1 MRSMRFKDPAR
12 MAELLRGESNKHAAG
27 HWAWEARVADRALH
41 RATSVAVAAAMMIPG
56 AQHVDTLFS
65 TGFHAQEADTADVIV
80 TDTKVYVPKSVS
92 SAVTTVGGEP
102 TSTITSIATLNQSG
116 KPPISVDVNLSLY
129 NLATSPNQL
138 HFTSPQG
145 TDSTAYVIGMTCAQ
159 AQTLDNDFQKNFNA
173 SLSPSFMSKACPP
186 PSTEGLI
193 TSLLP
198 LGAMYSNGTWNI
210 VIGFNLIASVDLL
223 LDTNNPKD
231 SGVAVDVGLG
241 GGLDIALPG
250 RQLNVEGS
258 AFEIN
263 AGASLNGTITAGLA
277 GKSGSF
283 AVSYWN
289 SNTDSN
295 TTAILNLTSQYA
307 YFNYNIFNK
316 TWTESSLSGTEVTAI
331 LKGDGINI
339 DRTVTVPSAHFSCI
353 VAPAALCGM
362 PIPFMKAMSTHS
374 SSGSAY
380 EVTSGDV
387 TKIDGRDAAP
397 PGSLAVNTTGDK
409 WFIMTPWRTLIRRNS
424 SPFTGSTSLP
434 TTTTTTAPTLPQTTS
449 TTSTTTTTVELS
461 MPANT
466 NGHGSYVGSPQTVT
480 AQNVGKVYGSNAAPI
495 GSLAQETDTG
505 WWVVVTPS
513 DAVVY
518 TKVDPFTGST
528 SLPTTTTTTAP
539 TLPQTTS
546 TTSTTTTTVELSMP
560 ANTNGHG
567 SYVGSPQT
575 VTAQNVGKV
584 YGSNAAP
591 IGSLAQETDT
601 GWWVVVTPSDAV
613 VYTKVD
619 PFTGSTSLPTTTT
632 TTTTA
637 PTLPQTTSTTS
648 TTTTLPSSPTTETL
662 QGIVAPPS
670 TTADTVV
677 SVTYSYSDGKYTTIL
692 ELVTPAVPLSQTQI
706 NQINSSND
714 ATYQSALNTEQQLEG
729 KGTGSISKPYT
740 VPQGDI
746 PALLPWYGSGFYQ
759 APGYGE
765 YYLPDANSV
774 LNYNLAAQGE
784 YSSENT
790 AYVIFTSSGKVVYPA
805 GYSGPTEG

>member
-528 SLPTTTTTTAP
+528 SLPTTTTTT
-539 TLPQTTS
+539 
-546 TTSTTTTTVELSMP
+546 
-560 ANTNGHG
+560 
-567 SYVGSPQT
+567 
-575 VTAQNVGKV
+575 
-584 YGSNAAP
+584 
-591 IGSLAQETDT
+591 
-601 GWWVVVTPSDAV
+601 
-613 VYTKVD
+613 
-619 PFTGSTSLPTTTT
+619 
-632 TTTTA
+632 TTA

>member
-12 MAELLRGESNKHAAG
+12 MADLLRGESNKHAASHG
-27 HWAWEARVADRALH
+27 AWEARVADRAL
-41 RATSVAVAAAMMIPG
+41 RRAATSVAVAAAMMIPG

-116 KPPISVDVNLSLY
+116 KPPISVNVNLSLY

-231 SGVAVDVGLG
+231 SSVAVDVGLG

-250 RQLNVEGS
+250 RQLNVGGS
-258 AFEIN
+258 ALEIN
-263 AGASLNGTITAGLA
+263 AGGSFNGTITAGIA
-277 GKSGSF
+277 GPSGSF

-289 SNTDSN
+289 NNTDSN
-295 TTAILNLTSQYA
+295 TTAILNLTSPYA
-307 YFNYNIFNK
+307 YVNYNIFNK
-316 TWTESSLSGTEVTAI
+316 TWTKSYLSGTEVTAI
-331 LKGDGINI
+331 LKGDGIDI
-339 DRTVTVPSAHFSCI
+339 DRTVPFSCI
-353 VAPAALCGM
+353 VAPPALCGM

-387 TKIDGRDAAP
+387 TKIDGKDAAP

-424 SPFTGSTSLP
+424 S
-434 TTTTTTAPTLPQTTS
+434 
-449 TTSTTTTTVELS
+449 
-461 MPANT
+461 
-466 NGHGSYVGSPQTVT
+466 
-480 AQNVGKVYGSNAAPI
+480 
-495 GSLAQETDTG
+495 
-505 WWVVVTPS
+505 
-513 DAVVY
+513 
-518 TKVDPFTGST
+518 PFTGST